1 MSEKRRALI
10 IGGTG
15 TISLSVVKRLLSLDW
30 EVWTINRGKRSDVLP
45 PSVRQIHVDIKDE
58 EAVKAAIS
66 SLHFDSVA
74 EFVAY
79 ERDDVERD
87 RRLFM
92 GKTEQYIF
100 VSSASA
106 YEKPPRSPFITEET
120 PLENPYWEYSRNKK
134 ECEEYLFSSFRNEGF
149 PVTVVRPSHTYD
161 DRKFPVAVHGAVGSW
176 SVVKRMIEKKK
187 ILVPGDG
194 SSLWTVTWCED
205 FAVGFA
211 GIMGRKETLGEAYQ
225 ITGSETL
232 TWNQILST
240 IASSV
245 GGEYRPCYVPSSL
258 LASLGRRY
266 GYDYEGELLG
276 DKANSVIF
284 LCDKI
289 RTAVPEM
296 KTTVSFS
303 MGAKRCAKRILSD
316 PELQKEDR
324 DFDIFSDKVVEIM
337 ERMEKEL

>member
-15 TISLSVVKRLLSLDW
+15 TISLSVVKRLLLLDW

-66 SLHFDSVA
+66 SLSFDSVA

-79 ERDDVERD
+79 GRDDVERD

-120 PLENPYWEYSRNKK
+120 PLENPYWEYSRKKK

-194 SSLWTVTWCED
+194 SSLWTVTW
-205 FAVGFA
+205 
-211 GIMGRKETLGEAYQ
+211 
-225 ITGSETL
+225 
-232 TWNQILST
+232 
-240 IASSV
+240 
-245 GGEYRPCYVPSSL
+245 
-258 LASLGRRY
+258 
-266 GYDYEGELLG
+266 
-276 DKANSVIF
+276 
-284 LCDKI
+284 
-289 RTAVPEM
+289 
-296 KTTVSFS
+296 
-303 MGAKRCAKRILSD
+303 
-316 PELQKEDR
+316 
-324 DFDIFSDKVVEIM
+324 
-337 ERMEKEL
+337 

>member
-1 MSEKRRALI
+1 
-10 IGGTG
+10 
-15 TISLSVVKRLLSLDW
+15 
-30 EVWTINRGKRSDVLP
+30 
-45 PSVRQIHVDIKDE
+45 
-58 EAVKAAIS
+58 
-66 SLHFDSVA
+66 
-74 EFVAY
+74 
-79 ERDDVERD
+79 
-87 RRLFM
+87 
-92 GKTEQYIF
+92 
-100 VSSASA
+100 
-106 YEKPPRSPFITEET
+106 
-120 PLENPYWEYSRNKK
+120 
-134 ECEEYLFSSFRNEGF
+134 
-149 PVTVVRPSHTYD
+149 
-161 DRKFPVAVHGAVGSW
+161 
-176 SVVKRMIEKKK
+176 MIEKKK

-303 MGAKRCAKRILSD
+303 MGAQRCAKRILSD

-337 ERMEKEL
+337 ERMEKEA

>member
-66 SLHFDSVA
+66 SLSFDSVA

-79 ERDDVERD
+79 GRDDVERD

-134 ECEEYLFSSFRNEGF
+134 ECEEYLFSSFRN
-149 PVTVVRPSHTYD
+149 
-161 DRKFPVAVHGAVGSW
+161 A
-176 SVVKRMIEKKK
+176 
-187 ILVPGDG
+187 
-194 SSLWTVTWCED
+194 
-205 FAVGFA
+205 
-211 GIMGRKETLGEAYQ
+211 
-225 ITGSETL
+225 
-232 TWNQILST
+232 
-240 IASSV
+240 
-245 GGEYRPCYVPSSL
+245 
-258 LASLGRRY
+258 
-266 GYDYEGELLG
+266 
-276 DKANSVIF
+276 
-284 LCDKI
+284 
-289 RTAVPEM
+289 
-296 KTTVSFS
+296 
-303 MGAKRCAKRILSD
+303 
-316 PELQKEDR
+316 
-324 DFDIFSDKVVEIM
+324 
-337 ERMEKEL
+337 